1 MTFVGYILAKTL
13 FVMYVVSKVEMA
25 DMIVRHPQYVS
36 DLMQLPLE
44 MVKKNLPDYVKNS
57 DAETLRWL
65 YQEIQDLI
73 SATNNYETPR
83 I

>member
-1 MTFVGYILAKTL
+1 
-13 FVMYVVSKVEMA
+13 MYVVSKVEMA

-36 DLMQLPLE
+36 DLMQLPLD
-44 MVKKNLPDYVKNS
+44 MVIKNLPDYVKNS

-73 SATNNYETPR
+73 QTTNNYETPR

>member
-1 MTFVGYILAKTL
+1 
-13 FVMYVVSKVEMA
+13 MYVVSYVEMA

-44 MVKKNLPDYVKNS
+44 MVIKNLPDYVKNS

-73 SATNNYETPR
+73 QISKGYESPHK
-83 I
+83 

>member
-1 MTFVGYILAKTL
+1 MTFVGYILAKIL
-13 FVMYVVSKVEMA
+13 FVMYVVSYVEMA
-25 DMIVRHPQYVS
+25 DVIVRHPQYVS

-44 MVKKNLPDYVKNS
+44 MVKKNLPMYVQNS

-73 SATNNYETPR
+73 QISKGYESPHR
-83 I
+83 

>member
-1 MTFVGYILAKTL
+1 MYI
-13 FVMYVVSKVEMA
+13 VSKVEMA

-36 DLMQLPLE
+36 DLLQIPLD
-44 MVKKNLPDYVKNS
+44 MVNKNLPMYVQNS

-65 YQEIQDLI
+65 YQEIQELI
-73 SATNNYETPR
+73 QITNNYETPR

>member
-1 MTFVGYILAKTL
+1 
-13 FVMYVVSKVEMA
+13 MYVVSYVEMA
-25 DMIVRHPQYVS
+25 ELILRHPQYVS
-36 DLMQLPLE
+36 DLMQIPLE
-44 MVKKNLPDYVKNS
+44 MVKKNLPMYVQNS

-73 SATNNYETPR
+73 STTKNYETPR

>member
-1 MTFVGYILAKTL
+1 
-13 FVMYVVSKVEMA
+13 MYVVSYVEMA

-44 MVKKNLPDYVKNS
+44 MVIKNLPDYVKNS

-73 SATNNYETPR
+73 QISKGYESPHR
-83 I
+83 

>member
-1 MTFVGYILAKTL
+1 
-13 FVMYVVSKVEMA
+13 MYVVSKVEMA

-36 DLMQLPLE
+36 DLMQLPLD
-44 MVKKNLPDYVKNS
+44 MVKKNLPMYVQNS
-57 DAETLRWL
+57 DVETLRWL

>member
-1 MTFVGYILAKTL
+1 
-13 FVMYVVSKVEMA
+13 MYVVSYVEMA

-44 MVKKNLPDYVKNS
+44 MVKKNLPMYVQNS

-73 SATNNYETPR
+73 QISKGYESPHR
-83 I
+83 

>member
-1 MTFVGYILAKTL
+1 
-13 FVMYVVSKVEMA
+13 MA

-36 DLMQLPLE
+36 DLLQIPLD
-44 MVKKNLPDYVKNS
+44 MVNKNLPMYVQNS

-65 YQEIQDLI
+65 YQEIQELI
-73 SATNNYETPR
+73 QITNNYETPR

>member
-1 MTFVGYILAKTL
+1 MTFVGYILAKIL
-13 FVMYVVSKVEMA
+13 FIMYVVSYVEMA
-25 DMIVRHPQYVS
+25 ELILRHPQYVS
-36 DLMQLPLE
+36 DLMQIPLE
-44 MVKKNLPDYVKNS
+44 MVKKNLPMYVQNS

-73 SATNNYETPR
+73 STTKNYETPR

>member
-1 MTFVGYILAKTL
+1 MQIPL
-13 FVMYVVSKVEMA
+13 
-25 DMIVRHPQYVS
+25 DMVI
-36 DLMQLPLE
+36 
-44 MVKKNLPDYVKNS
+44 KNLPDYVKNS

-73 SATNNYETPR
+73 STTKNYETPR

>member
-13 FVMYVVSKVEMA
+13 FVMYVVSYVEMA

-44 MVKKNLPDYVKNS
+44 MVKKNLPMYVQNS

-73 SATNNYETPR
+73 QISKGYESPHR
-83 I
+83 

>member
-1 MTFVGYILAKTL
+1 
-13 FVMYVVSKVEMA
+13 MYVVSYVEMA
-25 DMIVRHPQYVS
+25 DVIVRHPQYVS

-44 MVKKNLPDYVKNS
+44 MVKKNLPMYVQNS

-73 SATNNYETPR
+73 QISKGYESPHR
-83 I
+83 

>member
-1 MTFVGYILAKTL
+1 
-13 FVMYVVSKVEMA
+13 MYVVSHVEMA
-25 DMIVRHPQYVS
+25 EMILRHPQYVS
-36 DLMQLPLE
+36 DLLQIPLQIITDRFPE
-44 MVKKNLPDYVKNS
+44 YIKNT

-73 SATNNYETPR
+73 QTTNNYETPR

>member
-1 MTFVGYILAKTL
+1 MLAN
-13 FVMYVVSKVEMA
+13 MYVVSRVEMA

-36 DLMQLPLE
+36 DLMQLPLD
-44 MVKKNLPDYVKNS
+44 MVKKNLPMYVQNS

-73 SATNNYETPR
+73 QISKSYESPHR
-83 I
+83 

>member
-1 MTFVGYILAKTL
+1 
-13 FVMYVVSKVEMA
+13 MYVVSYVEMV

-44 MVKKNLPDYVKNS
+44 MVIKNLPDYVKNS

-73 SATNNYETPR
+73 QISKGYESPHR
-83 I
+83 